1 MEIKVNDTI
10 LLGVDM
16 NSIDA
21 LFQESL
27 ENLTAEDAAALMDI
41 LIKLFK
47 TLVNPFKNVSLYR
60 GMDGFES
67 PNINYVHYTEP
78 DVSYAY
84 LRYENGKNKRKIS
97 SSLFS

>member
-27 ENLTAEDAAALMDI
+27 NSLPAEEAAALMDI
-41 LIKLFK
+41 LMKLLK
-47 TLVNPFKNVSLYR
+47 TLVTPFKNVSLFR

-67 PNINYVHYTEP
+67 PNINYIHYTEP
-78 DVSYAY
+78 DVSFQY
-84 LRYENGKNKRKIS
+84 LRYENGKNKKNS
-97 SSLFS
+97 SSFV

>member
-27 ENLTAEDAAALMDI
+27 NSLPAEEAAALMDI
-41 LIKLFK
+41 LMKLLK
-47 TLVNPFKNVSLYR
+47 TLVTPFKNVSLFR

-67 PNINYVHYTEP
+67 PNIDSIHYPEP
-78 DVSYAY
+78 DVSFQY
-84 LRYENGKNKRKIS
+84 LRYENGKNKKNS
-97 SSLFS
+97 SSFV

>member
-27 ENLTAEDAAALMDI
+27 NSLPAEEAAALMDI
-41 LIKLFK
+41 LMKLLK
-47 TLVNPFKNVSLYR
+47 TLVTPFKNVSLFR
-60 GMDGFES
+60 GMDGFAS
-67 PNINYVHYTEP
+67 PNINYIHYTEP
-78 DVSYAY
+78 DVSFQY
-84 LRYENGKNKRKIS
+84 LRYENGKQRKIS
-97 SSLFS
+97 LNFF

>member
-27 ENLTAEDAAALMDI
+27 NNLPAEEAATLMDI
-41 LIKLFK
+41 LMKLLK
-47 TLVNPFKNVSLYR
+47 TRAHQVDKTRSCFHHIFLVFC
-60 GMDGFES
+60 
-67 PNINYVHYTEP
+67 
-78 DVSYAY
+78 
-84 LRYENGKNKRKIS
+84 GKS
-97 SSLFS
+97 